1 MAADLI
7 FDKPAANTII
17 SARLECEGEGQSELG
32 RAVVARRNPF
42 RTQARDG
49 LCTESGA
56 SPHDR
61 LYVTETQEDILPLPS
76 SNLPLNDRKQALF
89 QATICARQSDRR

>member
-7 FDKPAANTII
+7 FDTAAADAI

-32 RAVVARRNPF
+32 RAVVARHNPF
-42 RTQARDG
+42 RTQARDR
-49 LCTESGA
+49 LCAETGA

-61 LYVTETQEDILPLPS
+61 FYVTETQEDILPLPGS
-76 SNLPLNDRKQALF
+76 GLPLNDREQNLF
-89 QATICARQSDRR
+89 QATICDRQSDRR